1 MRITFL
7 GAARMVT
14 GSSFLL
20 EHDGFSILV
29 DLGLPQ
35 GSDEERIG
43 LSLPVS
49 PSSVDAVILTHAHI
63 DHSGRLPLL
72 AKEGYTGPVYATE
85 ATERLAS
92 IMLADS
98 AHIQESD
105 AMWKS
110 RRSAR
115 EGGSKVE
122 PLYTASDAAA
132 VMDLFV
138 SVPYGHRVAL
148 RDDISFVMI
157 DAGHLLGSA
166 SVKIFF
172 MEDGKERS
180 VVFSGDIGNTGQ
192 PMIRNPEYF
201 DTADFAVME
210 STYGDRLHEKAGGS
224 ESDVLRSRAEELADI
239 TDRTFRRGGN
249 LIIPSFAVG
258 RTQEILYLYRKIM
271 AEKIL
276 PYEIPVFLD
285 SPLSVKATAV
295 FASCLR
301 DDYFDDDARKMVD
314 AGINPILFPSL
325 TAIRDAEESKALN
338 QRTESAV
345 IISSSG
351 MCEAGRIRHHLKHNL
366 WRSDSTIL
374 FVGYQAEGTLGREIV
389 DGAPS
394 VHLFGEEIMVNAE
407 IAVLKGTSGHADKD
421 GLIKWATSFRTKPE
435 GIFVVHGE
443 ENTAEYFASLLSST
457 LSVPAYAP
465 ALDESF
471 DLSEPFPEAG
481 PAPLRR
487 HSANLI
493 RPRLDEL
500 KRKHSELDKIIERME
515 RRAGTSDLE
524 DERSAERLAG
534 AMKRLSEEL
543 GGIIGRWNGGRKNF
557 SDE

>member
-29 DLGLPQ
+29 DLGLAQ
-35 GSDEERIG
+35 GNDEDRMGDG
-43 LSLPVS
+43 LPFDAGSI
-49 PSSVDAVILTHAHI
+49 DAVILTHAHI

-85 ATERLAS
+85 ATIRLSS
-92 IMLADS
+92 IMLLDS

-105 AMWKS
+105 AAWKS

-115 EGGSKVE
+115 EGGLKVE
-122 PLYTASDAAA
+122 PLYTSDDANA
-132 VMDLFV
+132 VMELFQ
-138 SVPYGHRVAL
+138 SVPYCQRIFL
-148 RDDISFVMI
+148 RDDISFMMI

-172 MEDGKERS
+172 SEGGKEKS
-180 VVFSGDIGNTGQ
+180 IVFSGDIGNSDQ
-192 PMIRNPEYF
+192 PMLRNPEYF
-201 DTADFAVME
+201 DSADWAVME
-210 STYGDRLHEKAGGS
+210 STYGDRLHDKPEGDEK
-224 ESDVLRSRAEELADI
+224 EVLYKRAQELAEI

-258 RTQEILYLYRKIM
+258 RTQEILYLFRIIM
-271 AEKIL
+271 DRGLL
-276 PYEIPVFLD
+276 PYEVPVFVD

-301 DDYFDDDARKMVD
+301 DDYFDDEARAMIEK
-314 AGINPILFPSL
+314 GINPILFPSL
-325 TAIRDAEESKALN
+325 TAVIDAEESKKLN
-338 QRTESAV
+338 LRKESAV

-389 DGAPS
+389 DGAES

-407 IAVLKGTSGHADKD
+407 IAILRGTSGHADKN
-421 GLIKWATSFRTKPE
+421 GLVEWASAFTSRPQ

-443 ENTAEYFASLLSST
+443 SSTADYFASMISSR
-457 LSVPAYAP
+457 LGVRAYAP
-465 ALDESF
+465 DLGESF
-471 DLSEPFPEAG
+471 VFGDEFPEEG
-481 PAPLRR
+481 TAPLRR
-487 HSANLI
+487 HSADML
-493 RPRLDEL
+493 RPRLEEL
-500 KRKHSELDKIIERME
+500 EMAKNELDGIFSRLRK
-515 RRAGTSDLE
+515 RADAADLS
-524 DERSAERLAG
+524 DERESERLGRAI
-534 AMKRLSEEL
+534 KRLSDEL
-543 GGIIGRWNGGRKNF
+543 SEINRRWNKKH
-557 SDE
+557 D